1 MTKARDIAEFPEN
14 LNIGEKTN
22 LLTNGDFTTDTSNWT
37 ATTATLSINSSRLQI
52 IPDASVNGF
61 ANQQVDNLV
70 VGRSYIASVDIIQD
84 AAPFGRLYIG
94 TSANGNQTVT
104 SSNLGVGTHS
114 FTFVATA
121 TTHHF
126 ALVVGGGTQQTTI
139 FDNARLTEANTI
151 TFPAISGTS
160 PTIRQGTTVNDLA
173 IATNNINRLNIT
185 NDGHVT
191 KPNQPMFRIRCNA
204 VQNVDASGDRN
215 ISGSDYQSNTL
226 VQAGGTNFN
235 ISTGRFTAPVSGY
248 YYFAFSNRIDSFGGS
263 YFYFTILDGGG
274 SVITRNLTSL
284 STTYHTIHCSAV
296 HYMSA
301 NDYVYSRLSVTGDT
315 NIRMDSDGFFSG
327 FLIG

>member
-1 MTKARDIAEFPEN
+1 MTKARDIAEFPDN

-37 ATTATLSINSSRLQI
+37 ATTSTLSINSSRLQI

-104 SSNLGVGTHS
+104 SANLGVGTHS

-160 PTIRQGTTVNDLA
+160 PSIRQGNTVNDFT
-173 IATNNINRLNIT
+173 IATNNINRLNV
-185 NDGHVT
+185 DSSGRVT
-191 KPNQPMFRIRCNA
+191 KPNQPFCSVA
-204 VQNVDASGDRN
+204 
-215 ISGSDYQSNTL
+215 YT
-226 VQAGGTNFN
+226 GGTISSAQAIDFN
-235 ISTGRFTAPVSGY
+235 VVTENNGNHYNSSNGRFTAPIAG
-248 YYFAFSNRIDSFGGS
+248 
-263 YFYFTILDGGG
+263 
-274 SVITRNLTSL
+274 
-284 STTYHTIHCSAV
+284 
-296 HYMSA
+296 HYMVNVSILTANASLAGFSMMKNSTIVRKAEFTRSGVSYAQFGANMIINLGA
-301 NDYVYSRLSVTGDT
+301 NDYVEVQWKNGSIYGGGGNYTM
-315 NIRMDSDGFFSG
+315 MDVYLLG
-327 FLIG
+327 

>member
-1 MTKARDIAEFPEN
+1 MTKARDIAEFPTS

-37 ATTATLSINSSRLQI
+37 ATTSTLSINSSRLQI

-126 ALVVGGGTQQTTI
+126 ALVVGGGTGQTTI

-173 IATNNINRLNIT
+173 IATNNINRFNIT
-185 NDGHVT
+185 NDGYVT
-191 KPNQPMFRIRCNA
+191 NPYQPAFNAKRTSNQSISGTTTLVFNEIRSNQSNSYNNSNGIFTAPIEGQYIFTFKAMFYPFDTSEYLDLYSYVNSSIRNRYEQTGNGGGHTQIDYTEVVYLNTNDTFKLVA
-204 VQNVDASGDRN
+204 TDRN
-215 ISGSDYQSNTL
+215 IG
-226 VQAGGTNFN
+226 
-235 ISTGRFTAPVSGY
+235 
-248 YYFAFSNRIDSFGGS
+248 SFGM
-263 YFYFTILDGGG
+263 YPHE
-274 SVITRNLTSL
+274 N
-284 STTYHTIHCSAV
+284 H
-296 HYMSA
+296 
-301 NDYVYSRLSVTGDT
+301 
-315 NIRMDSDGFFSG
+315 FSG
-327 FLIG
+327 RLLG

>member
-1 MTKARDIAEFPEN
+1 MTKARDIAEFPKN

-37 ATTATLSINSSRLQI
+37 ATSSTLSINSSRLQI

-104 SSNLGVGTHS
+104 SANLGVGTHS

-126 ALVVGGGTQQTTI
+126 ALVVGGGTGQTTI

-173 IATNNINRLNIT
+173 IATNNINRFNIT

-191 KPNQPMFRIRCNA
+191 MPSQAGFFATRSTH
-204 VQNVDASGDRN
+204 VTSSGDIVFDTVQFNR
-215 ISGSDYQSNTL
+215 GSHYNNSN
-226 VQAGGTNFN
+226 
-235 ISTGRFTAPVSGY
+235 GRFTAPIDGV
-248 YYFAFSNRIDSFGGS
+248 YFFSFACLLYNMNSNSNASLQVNGSNYGQMSSFGTYGQFTGS
-263 YFYFTILDGGG
+263 YAGQGA
-274 SVITRNLTSL
+274 
-284 STTYHTIHCSAV
+284 SAV
-296 HYMSA
+296 AELNA
-301 NDYVYSRLSVTGDT
+301 NDYVTINFYHNTTSLHNYYTWW
-315 NIRMDSDGFFSG
+315 SG
-327 FLIG
+327 FHIA

>member
-22 LLTNGDFTTDTSNWT
+22 LLTNGDFTTDTSNWA
-37 ATTATLSINSSRLQI
+37 ATSSTLSINSSRLQI

-104 SSNLGVGTHS
+104 SANLGVGTHS

-126 ALVVGGGTQQTTI
+126 ALVVGGGTGQTTI

-173 IATNNINRLNIT
+173 IATNNINRFNIT
-185 NDGHVT
+185 NDGYVT
-191 KPNQPMFRIRCNA
+191 KASQPFFMGLNF
-204 VQNVDASGDRN
+204 ASVV
-215 ISGSDYQSNTL
+215 GSDKASFSNI
-226 VQAGGTNFN
+226 QQNGNN
-235 ISTGRFTAPVSGY
+235 WNNSTGFFTCPTAGEYLVIASSGY
-248 YYFAFSNRIDSFGGS
+248 KAADAYLGWGIKYNNSVDLFGWSSTNSNHAHATQCISYIKTANANDTFAAFISPHSSYTTPYVGNNYCAFS
-263 YFYFTILDGGG
+263 
-274 SVITRNLTSL
+274 
-284 STTYHTIHCSAV
+284 
-296 HYMSA
+296 
-301 NDYVYSRLSVTGDT
+301 VYLLG
-315 NIRMDSDGFFSG
+315 
-327 FLIG
+327 